1 MVGPGIGRVCR
12 VEMRTLQ
19 GPGVRVRR
27 GRGWGSV
34 PLSLVFH
41 VSCSAPQ
48 YGSPMAGGP
57 APMQVEHRPLPKDF
71 MMESVLVT
79 LFCCLLT
86 GLIAIVYSHEVGDR
100 EGHSCRKGAS
110 APSGLAGV
118 HTAAS
123 SWVGSRKKPRCE
135 A

>member
-1 MVGPGIGRVCR
+1 MVVGPGIGRVCR

-100 EGHSCRKGAS
+100 DGHSCRKGAS

-118 HTAAS
+118 LHS
-123 SWVGSRKKPRCE
+123 S
-135 A
+135 

>member
-1 MVGPGIGRVCR
+1 MRDSFSMGGCAEGKWVSVTSPGS
-12 VEMRTLQ
+12 T
-19 GPGVRVRR
+19 
-27 GRGWGSV
+27 
-34 PLSLVFH
+34 
-41 VSCSAPQ
+41 PQ
-48 YGSPMAGGP
+48 YGGPMAGGP

-118 HTAAS
+118 LHT
-123 SWVGSRKKPRCE
+123 
-135 A
+135 